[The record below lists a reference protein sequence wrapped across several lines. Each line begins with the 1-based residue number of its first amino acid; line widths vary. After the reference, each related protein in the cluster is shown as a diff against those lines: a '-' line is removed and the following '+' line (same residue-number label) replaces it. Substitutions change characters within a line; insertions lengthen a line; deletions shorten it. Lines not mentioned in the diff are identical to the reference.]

1 MTYFETPT
9 AQAAYF
15 AGLSEA
21 AFIAREEAR
30 EAEAEALYMMGEPHL
45 DVEDR
50 ERVSEDDMTLVSQQ
64 DRDDLEWV
72 LAWEEY
78 HL

>member
-9 AQAAYF
+9 AQAAHF

-21 AFIAREEAR
+21 AFLAREEAR

-50 ERVSEDDMTLVSQQ
+50 ERVSEDDMPLYSRQ
-64 DRDDLEWV
+64 DQADLEWV
-72 LAWEEY
+72 LDWEQY